1 MIINGKAMVE
11 PELMDLYDQLIP
23 QNDPNCFEKMI
34 QIRKIVDQVRQK
46 RQHQQYLKLTSSM
59 DIDKYYC
66 GIPEIDNYVDRMNQ
80 KYQYI
85 S

>member
-46 RQHQQYLKLTSSM
+46 
-59 DIDKYYC
+59 
-66 GIPEIDNYVDRMNQ
+66 DNTNN
-80 KYQYI
+80 I
-85 S
+85 